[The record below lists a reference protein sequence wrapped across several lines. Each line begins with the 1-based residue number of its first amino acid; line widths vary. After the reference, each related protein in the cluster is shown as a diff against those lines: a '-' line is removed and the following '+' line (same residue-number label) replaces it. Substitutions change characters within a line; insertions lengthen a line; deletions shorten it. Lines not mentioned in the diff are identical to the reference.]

1 MNTFAAFV
9 VLSVIVVAV
18 WALLERNHRRTAGL
32 PRAPFGADL
41 EHDADLQR
49 LLHDLDGARVA

>member
-9 VLSVIVVAV
+9 ILSLIVLAV
-18 WALLERNHRRTAGL
+18 WALLERTQRRTTGL

-49 LLHDLDGARVA
+49 LRHDLDGARLA

>member
-1 MNTFAAFV
+1 MNTLAALA
-9 VLSVIVVAV
+9 VLSVLVLAV
-18 WALLERNHRRTAGL
+18 WALLERTQRRTAGQ

-49 LLHDLDGARVA
+49 LRHDLDGARLA